1 MRNGNKF
8 TMNTPN
14 TETLRDLL
22 SQLGGILG
30 VGRRSDGKFY
40 LADMCTASSI
50 NQWAYKKPIKA
61 NTQANLTDAERL
73 QAKHGLVQNSST
85 FYIEYDRVTSGW
97 WKRLRDFNGY
107 NHAATPPI
115 RDTSAFNK
123 TLSFSGGSSGQIVLN
138 TNAFA
143 NPGSEIPLNEIAVFQ
158 TYANWYVGMM
168 LYNKTSGKGY
178 YQTTEWTLNQYIN
191 GEASSGIPLLM
202 EAEAP
207 NIEDGVTYDFY
218 YCLSMNKNVSYRAF
232 SRSDIGSSLYVL
244 CCDAT
249 HGHASVKAVKMGWK
263 YIKIVKPDN
272 AYSDYR
278 GYGAANI
285 YIPTVTIRC
294 SWNFTSNPYTD
305 EKMTLQV
312 RIGDQGEGLLTS
324 QELTLRAETVFRF
337 SGSGYISESAIVDQ
351 YEYIVPITIFG
362 KLGSESSYRTLATCS
377 LDVRSDELL
386 YWGTYL

>member
-1 MRNGNKF
+1 MAVSGSIFNIADSNAEDSLTLFKQLRSVLG
-8 TMNTPN
+8 
-14 TETLRDLL
+14 ETTDDPEALFL
-22 SQLGGILG
+22 SE
-30 VGRRSDGKFY
+30 K
-40 LADMCTASSI
+40 I
-50 NQWAYKKPIKA
+50 NQWAYFKPLKSGVLTWLS
-61 NTQANLTDAERL
+61 NVDRLNL
-73 QAKHGLVQNSST
+73 KHGLKQNSST
-85 FYIEYDRVTSGW
+85 FYLEYDRVSSGW
-97 WKRLRDFNGY
+97 QKRLRDFDGY

-143 NPGSEIPLNEIAVFQ
+143 NSGSEIALNEIAQFQ

-191 GEASSGIPLLM
+191 GEASSGIPFLM

-218 YCLSMNKNVSYRAF
+218 YCLSMNKGVNYRAF

-249 HGHASVKAVKMGWK
+249 HGHASVKAVKMGWN

-272 AYSDYR
+272 VSSDYR

-294 SWNFTSNPYTD
+294 SWDFTSNPYTD

-324 QELTLRAETVFRF
+324 QELTLRAETDFSF

-362 KLGSESSYRTLATCS
+362 KLGTESSYRTLATCS
-377 LDVRSDELL
+377 LDVRSNELL

>member
-14 TETLRDLL
+14 TETLGSLL

-61 NTQANLTDAERL
+61 NTQANLTDLERL

-143 NPGSEIPLNEIAVFQ
+143 NPGSEIALNEIAQFQ

-191 GEASSGIPLLM
+191 GEASSGIPFLT
-202 EAEAP
+202 EAQAP

-218 YCLSMNKNVSYRAF
+218 YCLSMNKDVSYRAF
-232 SRSDIGSSLYVL
+232 SRSDIGSSLHVL

-272 AYSDYR
+272 VSSDYR

-294 SWNFTSNPYTD
+294 SWDFINNPYTN
-305 EKMTLQV
+305 EEMTLEV
-312 RIGDQGEGLLTS
+312 RIGDQGEGKLIS
-324 QELTLRAETVFRF
+324 QELIFRAETNFSF

-362 KLGSESSYRTLATCS
+362 KFGSESSYRTLATCS